1 MANSRIGLF
10 PILLVCT
17 AAVMIFTNPSAD
29 DHIREAH
36 RAVQQELQTQS
47 GNWGVFNGLRNIG
60 ARWASNQLIDAN
72 QRTNFLLFST
82 HTIYFNNQPIGR
94 SWGVF
99 GNVWI
104 TQ

>member
-36 RAVQQELQTQS
+36 RAVKQELQTQS
-47 GNWGVFNGLRNIG
+47 GNWGVFNGLRNLG
-60 ARWASNQLIDAN
+60 TQWTTKHLVDAN

-94 SWGVF
+94 SWGAF